1 MPLGWC
7 PRTPE
12 QTAEIDTVDW
22 APDIYLSPADA
33 GRFFA
38 CAAEAPGPIKFAILY
53 ATSKPVKQEVYDLE
67 SAKKLIG
74 YVPRDTWPQGVD
86 DMRAK

>member
-1 MPLGWC
+1 MSVIAVRLGWC

-33 GRFFA
+33 GRFSLAA
-38 CAAEAPGPIKFAILY
+38 C
-53 ATSKPVKQEVYDLE
+53 
-67 SAKKLIG
+67 
-74 YVPRDTWPQGVD
+74 
-86 DMRAK
+86 